1 MSPSATCG
9 SRAIALLPPRSPVRK
24 ARSVASG
31 AVREFERTGGK
42 DRLSLL
48 ERIQK
53 SQGEPGSPTP
63 PKPPARAVQPP
74 AAPPQPPPAPRSA
87 PVAPPARPAPPA
99 ARPAQPVPPDQP
111 RPVAPAPR
119 PVARPT
125 PAPAPTL
132 AERVAAAKP
141 ATGSIEAAV
150 AMPAN
155 ANLNDLPEA
164 ERLHRIKAAVH
175 DRIIGELGE
184 RANELD
190 KEAISQR
197 ATEVLDAYLS
207 ARRVTLTTQT
217 RAQLLGALLADIL
230 GFGPLDILL
239 ADETI
244 SDIMVNGPFKVY
256 IERGNKMQRAAIKFD
271 SDAHLMQI
279 ISRIV
284 TGVGRRVDESSPM
297 VDARLPDGSR
307 VNVIIPPLAV
317 KGASMT
323 IRKMRKDP
331 LQIEDL
337 IRNNTLTQEM
347 ATFLK
352 ACVNA
357 RMNIIVAGGGSSGK
371 TTTLNVLSGFIPSD
385 ERIITVED
393 AAELQLRQIHVINLE
408 SRPTNVEGKGGVS
421 IRDLV
426 INTLRMRPDR
436 IVVGEVRSGEAL
448 DMLQAMNTGHDGSLT
463 TVHSNT
469 PRDTISRLETLVLM
483 AGMELPSRAI
493 REQIASA
500 INIII
505 QQNRLRDGS
514 RKITYISEVTGIEGD
529 QISLQDIFV
538 YKQSGYENGKVT
550 GMLTATGAVPK
561 MMETLESTGNA
572 VPLSFFDPHPDSGF
586 VRPKRLHVVP
596 KAA

>member
-1 MSPSATCG
+1 M
-9 SRAIALLPPRSPVRK
+9 
-24 ARSVASG
+24 
-31 AVREFERTGGK
+31 
-42 DRLSLL
+42 
-48 ERIQK
+48 
-53 SQGEPGSPTP
+53 
-63 PKPPARAVQPP
+63 
-74 AAPPQPPPAPRSA
+74 AAEQAA
-87 PVAPPARPAPPA
+87 A
-99 ARPAQPVPPDQP
+99 ARPAESFT
-111 RPVAPAPR
+111 AS
-119 PVARPT
+119 T
-125 PAPAPTL
+125 P
-132 AERVAAAKP
+132 
-141 ATGSIEAAV
+141 
-150 AMPAN
+150 
-155 ANLNDLPEA
+155 LNQLPEE

-190 KEAISQR
+190 REAIAQR
-197 ATEVLDAYLS
+197 ASEVLDAYIDS
-207 ARRVTLTTQT
+207 RRIQLT
-217 RAQLLGALLADIL
+217 RLAKEQLLNALLADIL
-230 GFGPLDILL
+230 GFGPLDALL
-239 ADETI
+239 ADEAI
-244 SDIMVNGPFKVY
+244 SDIMVNGPKKVY
-256 IERGNKMQRAAIKFD
+256 IERNNKMQKAAIRFD
-271 SDAHLMQI
+271 SDGHLMQI

-317 KGASMT
+317 RGASIT

-331 LQIEDL
+331 LQISDL
-337 IRNNTLTQEM
+337 IKNGTLTEEM

-357 RMNIIVAGGGSSGK
+357 RMNIVVAGGGSSGK
-371 TTTLNVLSGFIPSD
+371 TTTLNVLSAFIPAD

-408 SRPTNVEGKGGVS
+408 SRPANVEGKGGVS

-463 TVHSNT
+463 TLHANT
-469 PRDTISRLETLVLM
+469 PRDSISRLETLVLM

-505 QQNRLRDGS
+505 QQNRMRDGT
-514 RKITYISEVTGIEGD
+514 RRVTYISEVTGIEGD

-538 YKQSGYENGKVT
+538 YKQTSYENGKVS
-550 GMLTATGAVPK
+550 GFHTATGAIPK
-561 MMETLESTGNA
+561 CMEVLVSTGND
-572 VPLSFFDPHPDSGF
+572 VPISYFDPAEGSGYI
-586 VRPKRLHVVP
+586 RPKRISL
-596 KAA
+596 AA

>member
-1 MSPSATCG
+1 
-9 SRAIALLPPRSPVRK
+9 V
-24 ARSVASG
+24 
-31 AVREFERTGGK
+31 
-42 DRLSLL
+42 
-48 ERIQK
+48 
-53 SQGEPGSPTP
+53 
-63 PKPPARAVQPP
+63 
-74 AAPPQPPPAPRSA
+74 
-87 PVAPPARPAPPA
+87 
-99 ARPAQPVPPDQP
+99 
-111 RPVAPAPR
+111 
-119 PVARPT
+119 
-125 PAPAPTL
+125 
-132 AERVAAAKP
+132 AERVAAAPRQAP
-141 ATGSIEAAV
+141 AIA
-150 AMPAN
+150 PAN
-155 ANLNDLPEA
+155 ANLSDLPEA

-190 KEAISQR
+190 RDAISQR
-197 ATEVLDAYLS
+197 ATEVLDAYLE
-207 ARRVTLTTQT
+207 ARRVTLTPQT
-217 RAQLLGALLADIL
+217 RAQLLYALLADIL
-230 GFGPLDILL
+230 GFGPLDLLL
-239 ADETI
+239 ADEAI
-244 SDIMVNGPFKVY
+244 SDIMVNGPNKVY
-256 IERGNKMQRAAIKFD
+256 IERGSKMQRAAIKFD

-317 KGASMT
+317 RGASVT

-331 LQIEDL
+331 LQITDL
-337 IRNNTLTQEM
+337 IKNQTLTEEM
-347 ATFLK
+347 AAFLK

-357 RMNIIVAGGGSSGK
+357 RMNIVVAGGGSSGK
-371 TTTLNVLSGFIPSD
+371 TTTLNVLSSFIPGD

-408 SRPTNVEGKGGVS
+408 SRPPNVEGKGGVS

-505 QQNRLRDGS
+505 QQNRLRDGT

-538 YKQSGYENGKVT
+538 YKQTGYENGKVS
-550 GMLTATGAVPK
+550 GMLTATGAIPR
-561 MMETLESTGNA
+561 MMEVLESTGNA
-572 VPLSFFDPHPDSGF
+572 VPVSYFDPHPDSGF
-586 VRPKRLHVVP
+586 IRPKRLHVVD

>member
-1 MSPSATCG
+1 MA
-9 SRAIALLPPRSPVRK
+9 
-24 ARSVASG
+24 
-31 AVREFERTGGK
+31 
-42 DRLSLL
+42 
-48 ERIQK
+48 
-53 SQGEPGSPTP
+53 
-63 PKPPARAVQPP
+63 
-74 AAPPQPPPAPRSA
+74 
-87 PVAPPARPAPPA
+87 
-99 ARPAQPVPPDQP
+99 
-111 RPVAPAPR
+111 APAPR
-119 PVARPT
+119 PVAAPAPRPEAVQVPRPVAAPT
-125 PAPAPTL
+125 PAPPPTL
-132 AERVAAAKP
+132 ADRVAAARP
-141 ATGSIEAAV
+141 APAEAPP
-150 AMPAN
+150 MPAN
-155 ANLNDLPEA
+155 ANLADLPET

-217 RAQLLGALLADIL
+217 RAQLLAALLADIL
-230 GFGPLDILL
+230 GFGPLDLLL

-244 SDIMVNGPFKVY
+244 SDIMVNGPNKVY

-279 ISRIV
+279 IQRIV

-307 VNVIIPPLAV
+307 VNVIIAPLAV
-317 KGASMT
+317 KGASVT
-323 IRKMRKDP
+323 IRKMRRDP
-331 LQIEDL
+331 LQIGDL
-337 IRNNTLTQEM
+337 IKNNTLTEEM
-347 ATFLK
+347 AAFLK

-357 RMNIIVAGGGSSGK
+357 RMNIVVAGGGSSGK
-371 TTTLNVLSGFIPSD
+371 TTTLNVLSSFIPGD

-393 AAELQLRQIHVINLE
+393 AAELQLRQVHVINLE

-505 QQNRLRDGS
+505 QQNRLRDGT

-538 YKQSGYENGKVT
+538 YKQTGYENGKVT
-550 GMLTATGAVPK
+550 GMLTATGAIPR
-561 MMETLESTGNA
+561 MMEVLEATGNT
-572 VPLSFFDPHPDSGF
+572 VPPSYFDPHPDSGF
-586 VRPKRLHVVP
+586 IRPKRLRVVTD
-596 KAA
+596 AA

>member
-1 MSPSATCG
+1 VHAT
-9 SRAIALLPPRSPVRK
+9 
-24 ARSVASG
+24 
-31 AVREFERTGGK
+31 
-42 DRLSLL
+42 
-48 ERIQK
+48 
-53 SQGEPGSPTP
+53 
-63 PKPPARAVQPP
+63 
-74 AAPPQPPPAPRSA
+74 PAPR
-87 PVAPPARPAPPA
+87 PAPAPA
-99 ARPAQPVPPDQP
+99 ARPVPV
-111 RPVAPAPR
+111 
-119 PVARPT
+119 
-125 PAPAPTL
+125 PAPAATL
-132 AERVAAAKP
+132 ADRVAAKP
-141 ATGSIEAAV
+141 ADPVEARPA
-150 AMPAN
+150 PAN

-190 KEAISQR
+190 QEAISQR

-207 ARRVTLTTQT
+207 ARRVTLSTQT
-217 RAQLLGALLADIL
+217 RAQLLAALLADIL
-230 GFGPLDILL
+230 GFGPLEVLL
-239 ADETI
+239 NDEAI
-244 SDIMVNGPFKVY
+244 SDIMVNGPNKVY
-256 IERGNKMQRAAIKFD
+256 IERGNKMMRAAIKFD

-317 KGASMT
+317 RGAAVT
-323 IRKMRKDP
+323 IRKMRRDP
-331 LQIEDL
+331 LQIADL
-337 IRNNTLTQEM
+337 IKNQTLTEEM
-347 ATFLK
+347 AAFLK

-357 RMNIIVAGGGSSGK
+357 RMNIVVAGGGSSGK
-371 TTTLNVLSGFIPSD
+371 TTTLNVLSSFIPGD
-385 ERIITVED
+385 ERIITIED
-393 AAELQLRQIHVINLE
+393 AAELQLRQVHVINLE

-505 QQNRLRDGS
+505 QQNRLRDGT

-538 YKQSGYENGKVT
+538 YKQAGYENGKVT
-550 GMLTATGAVPK
+550 GMLTATGAIPRI
-561 MMETLESTGNA
+561 METLESTGNA
-572 VPLSFFDPHPDSGF
+572 VPLSYFDPHPDSGF
-586 VRPKRLHVVP
+586 VRQKRLHVVSD
-596 KAA
+596 AA

>member
-74 AAPPQPPPAPRSA
+74 VAPPQPPPAPRSA
-87 PVAPPARPAPPA
+87 PRAPPPRPAPPVAPPAP
-99 ARPAQPVPPDQP
+99 PVPPVQP

-119 PVARPT
+119 PVAS
-125 PAPAPTL
+125 PAPAQAPTL

-141 ATGSIEAAV
+141 AKGSIEAAV

-284 TGVGRRVDESSPM
+284 TGVGRRVGARRDESPPM

-337 IRNNTLTQEM
+337 IKNNTLTQEM

-357 RMNIIVAGGGSSGK
+357 RMNILG
-371 TTTLNVLSGFIPSD
+371 
-385 ERIITVED
+385 
-393 AAELQLRQIHVINLE
+393 
-408 SRPTNVEGKGGVS
+408 
-421 IRDLV
+421 
-426 INTLRMRPDR
+426 
-436 IVVGEVRSGEAL
+436 
-448 DMLQAMNTGHDGSLT
+448 
-463 TVHSNT
+463 
-469 PRDTISRLETLVLM
+469 
-483 AGMELPSRAI
+483 
-493 REQIASA
+493 
-500 INIII
+500 
-505 QQNRLRDGS
+505 
-514 RKITYISEVTGIEGD
+514 
-529 QISLQDIFV
+529 
-538 YKQSGYENGKVT
+538 
-550 GMLTATGAVPK
+550 
-561 MMETLESTGNA
+561 
-572 VPLSFFDPHPDSGF
+572 
-586 VRPKRLHVVP
+586 
-596 KAA
+596 

>member
-1 MSPSATCG
+1 M
-9 SRAIALLPPRSPVRK
+9 
-24 ARSVASG
+24 
-31 AVREFERTGGK
+31 
-42 DRLSLL
+42 
-48 ERIQK
+48 
-53 SQGEPGSPTP
+53 
-63 PKPPARAVQPP
+63 
-74 AAPPQPPPAPRSA
+74 
-87 PVAPPARPAPPA
+87 
-99 ARPAQPVPPDQP
+99 
-111 RPVAPAPR
+111 
-119 PVARPT
+119 
-125 PAPAPTL
+125 
-132 AERVAAAKP
+132 
-141 ATGSIEAAV
+141 
-150 AMPAN
+150 
-155 ANLNDLPEA
+155 
-164 ERLHRIKAAVH
+164 
-175 DRIIGELGE
+175 
-184 RANELD
+184 
-190 KEAISQR
+190 
-197 ATEVLDAYLS
+197 LDAYLES
-207 ARRVTLTTQT
+207 RRVTLTAQT

-230 GFGPLDILL
+230 GYGPLDLLL
-239 ADETI
+239 ADEAI
-244 SDIMVNGPFKVY
+244 SDIMVNGPNKVY
-256 IERGNKMQRAAIKFD
+256 IERGNKMQRAAIRFD

-317 KGASMT
+317 KGASVT

-331 LQIEDL
+331 LQIGDL
-337 IRNNTLTQEM
+337 VKNQTLTEEM
-347 ATFLK
+347 ATFLR

-357 RMNIIVAGGGSSGK
+357 RMNIVVAGGGSSGK
-371 TTTLNVLSGFIPSD
+371 TTTLNVLSSFIPAD

-393 AAELQLRQIHVINLE
+393 AAELQLRQIHVIGLE
-408 SRPTNVEGKGGVS
+408 SRPANVEGKGGVS
-421 IRDLV
+421 IRELV

-505 QQNRLRDGS
+505 QQNRLRDGT
-514 RKITYISEVTGIEGD
+514 RRITYISEVIGIEGD

-538 YKQSGYENGKVT
+538 YKQTGYENGKVT
-550 GMLTATGAVPK
+550 GFHTATGAIPRI
-561 MMETLESTGNA
+561 MEVLISTGNE
-572 VPLSFFDPHPDSGF
+572 VPVTFFDPAQGSGF
-586 VRPKRLHVVP
+586 IRPKRIQAVP

>member
-9 SRAIALLPPRSPVRK
+9 KRTISVLPPRSLVRK

-87 PVAPPARPAPPA
+87 PAAPPARPAPPA

-119 PVARPT
+119 PVATPT

-141 ATGSIEAAV
+141 ATGSIEAAA

-155 ANLNDLPEA
+155 ANLNDLPET

-337 IRNNTLTQEM
+337 IRNSTLTQEM

-505 QQNRLRDGS
+505 QQIRLRDGT

-586 VRPKRLHVVP
+586 VRPKRLHVVHN
-596 KAA
+596 AA

>member
-1 MSPSATCG
+1 
-9 SRAIALLPPRSPVRK
+9 V
-24 ARSVASG
+24 
-31 AVREFERTGGK
+31 
-42 DRLSLL
+42 
-48 ERIQK
+48 
-53 SQGEPGSPTP
+53 
-63 PKPPARAVQPP
+63 
-74 AAPPQPPPAPRSA
+74 
-87 PVAPPARPAPPA
+87 
-99 ARPAQPVPPDQP
+99 
-111 RPVAPAPR
+111 PAPR
-119 PVARPT
+119 PIAA
-125 PAPAPTL
+125 PAPAAAPTL
-132 AERVAAAKP
+132 AERVAAGKP
-141 ATGSIEAAV
+141 SGSIEAAV

-155 ANLNDLPEA
+155 ANLSDLPEA

-337 IRNNTLTQEM
+337 IKNNTLTQDM
-347 ATFLK
+347 AAFLK

-371 TTTLNVLSGFIPSD
+371 TTTLNVLSSFIPSD

-393 AAELQLRQIHVINLE
+393 AAELQLRQIHVISLE

-550 GMLTATGAVPK
+550 GMLTATGAIPHI
-561 MMETLESTGNA
+561 MEVLESTGNA
-572 VPLSFFDPHPDSGF
+572 VPVSFFDPHPDSGF
-586 VRPKRLHVVP
+586 VRPKRLSVV
-596 KAA
+596 KNAA

>member
-9 SRAIALLPPRSPVRK
+9 KRAIALLPPRCPVRK

-87 PVAPPARPAPPA
+87 PAAPPARPAPPA

-150 AMPAN
+150 AMD
-155 ANLNDLPEA
+155 ANLIALPEA
-164 ERLHRIKAAVH
+164 ERLHRIRAAVH

-297 VDARLPDGSR
+297 GDARLPDGSR

-371 TTTLNVLSGFIPSD
+371 TTTLNVLSSFIPSD

-393 AAELQLRQIHVINLE
+393 AAELQLRQVHVINLE
-408 SRPTNVEGKGGVS
+408 SRPTHVEGNGAVS
-421 IRDLV
+421 MRDLV
-426 INTLRMRPDR
+426 INTLRMRPDQ

-463 TVHSNT
+463 TVHYNP

-505 QQNRLRDGS
+505 QQNRLRDGT

-538 YKQSGYENGKVT
+538 YKQTGYENGKVT
-550 GMLTATGAVPK
+550 GMLTATGAIPK

-586 VRPKRLHVVP
+586 VRPKRLHVVHN
-596 KAA
+596 AA

>member
-1 MSPSATCG
+1 V
-9 SRAIALLPPRSPVRK
+9 PV
-24 ARSVASG
+24 
-31 AVREFERTGGK
+31 
-42 DRLSLL
+42 
-48 ERIQK
+48 
-53 SQGEPGSPTP
+53 
-63 PKPPARAVQPP
+63 PKPAPIPTRPVAAPVPP
-74 AAPPQPPPAPRSA
+74 AAPA
-87 PVAPPARPAPPA
+87 
-99 ARPAQPVPPDQP
+99 
-111 RPVAPAPR
+111 
-119 PVARPT
+119 
-125 PAPAPTL
+125 PAPAPAPKPAGAPQTL
-132 AERVAAAKP
+132 AQRVAAQQAAAEQAAAAKP
-141 ATGSIEAAV
+141 AASFS
-150 AMPAN
+150 AN
-155 ANLNDLPEA
+155 TPLSELPEA

-190 KEAISQR
+190 KDAIAQR
-197 ATEVLDAYLS
+197 AAEVLDAYLE
-207 ARRVTLTTQT
+207 ARRVNLTTQT
-217 RAQLLGALLADIL
+217 REQLLGALLADIL
-230 GFGPLDILL
+230 GFGPLDVLL
-239 ADETI
+239 ADEAI
-244 SDIMVNGPFKVY
+244 SDIMVNGPGKIY
-256 IERGNKMQRAAIKFD
+256 IERGNKMQKAPIRFD
-271 SDAHLMQI
+271 NDAHLMQVI
-279 ISRIV
+279 QRIV

-317 KGASMT
+317 RGATVT

-331 LQIEDL
+331 LQINDL
-337 IRNNTLTQEM
+337 IRNETLTEEM

-357 RMNIIVAGGGSSGK
+357 RMNVVVAGGGSSGK
-371 TTTLNVLSGFIPSD
+371 TTTLNVLSTFIPSD

-393 AAELQLRQIHVINLE
+393 AAELQLRQIHVIGLE
-408 SRPTNVEGKGGVS
+408 SRPANVEGKGGVS

-463 TVHSNT
+463 TLHANT
-469 PRDTISRLETLVLM
+469 PRDSISRLETLVLM

-505 QQNRLRDGS
+505 QQNRMRDGS

-538 YKQSGYENGKVT
+538 YKQTGFENGKVA
-550 GMLTATGAVPK
+550 GFHTATGAIPK
-561 MMETLESTGNA
+561 CMETLVATGND
-572 VPLSFFDPHPDSGF
+572 VPVSYFDPKQGSGYIKPRR
-586 VRPKRLHVVP
+586 VQAV
-596 KAA
+596 AA

>member
-1 MSPSATCG
+1 MS
-9 SRAIALLPPRSPVRK
+9 
-24 ARSVASG
+24 
-31 AVREFERTGGK
+31 
-42 DRLSLL
+42 
-48 ERIQK
+48 
-53 SQGEPGSPTP
+53 
-63 PKPPARAVQPP
+63 
-74 AAPPQPPPAPRSA
+74 
-87 PVAPPARPAPPA
+87 
-99 ARPAQPVPPDQP
+99 
-111 RPVAPAPR
+111 
-119 PVARPT
+119 
-125 PAPAPTL
+125 
-132 AERVAAAKP
+132 
-141 ATGSIEAAV
+141 
-150 AMPAN
+150 
-155 ANLNDLPEA
+155 DLPEA

-190 KEAISQR
+190 RDAISQR
-197 ATEVLDAYLS
+197 ATEVLDAYLE
-207 ARRVTLTTQT
+207 ARRVTLTPQT
-217 RAQLLGALLADIL
+217 RAQLLYALLADIL
-230 GFGPLDILL
+230 GFGPLDLLL
-239 ADETI
+239 ADEAI
-244 SDIMVNGPFKVY
+244 SDIMVNGPNKVY
-256 IERGNKMQRAAIKFD
+256 IERGSKMQRAAIKFD

-317 KGASMT
+317 RGASVT

-331 LQIEDL
+331 L
-337 IRNNTLTQEM
+337 
-347 ATFLK
+347 FLK

-357 RMNIIVAGGGSSGK
+357 RMNIVVAGGGSSGK
-371 TTTLNVLSGFIPSD
+371 TTTLNVLSSFIPGD

-408 SRPTNVEGKGGVS
+408 SRPPNVEGKGGVS

-505 QQNRLRDGS
+505 QQNRLRDGT

-538 YKQSGYENGKVT
+538 YKQTGYENGKVS
-550 GMLTATGAVPK
+550 GMLTATGAIPR
-561 MMETLESTGNA
+561 MMEVLESTGNA
-572 VPLSFFDPHPDSGF
+572 VPVSYFDPHPDSGF
-586 VRPKRLHVVP
+586 IRPKRLHVVD

>member
-1 MSPSATCG
+1 
-9 SRAIALLPPRSPVRK
+9 
-24 ARSVASG
+24 
-31 AVREFERTGGK
+31 
-42 DRLSLL
+42 
-48 ERIQK
+48 
-53 SQGEPGSPTP
+53 
-63 PKPPARAVQPP
+63 
-74 AAPPQPPPAPRSA
+74 
-87 PVAPPARPAPPA
+87 
-99 ARPAQPVPPDQP
+99 
-111 RPVAPAPR
+111 
-119 PVARPT
+119 
-125 PAPAPTL
+125 
-132 AERVAAAKP
+132 
-141 ATGSIEAAV
+141 
-150 AMPAN
+150 
-155 ANLNDLPEA
+155 
-164 ERLHRIKAAVH
+164 
-175 DRIIGELGE
+175 
-184 RANELD
+184 
-190 KEAISQR
+190 
-197 ATEVLDAYLS
+197 
-207 ARRVTLTTQT
+207 
-217 RAQLLGALLADIL
+217 LGALLADIL

-550 GMLTATGAVPK
+550 GMLTATGAIPK

-572 VPLSFFDPHPDSGF
+572 VPVSFFDPHPDSGF
-586 VRPKRLHVVP
+586 VRPKRLRVVP
-596 KAA
+596 NAA